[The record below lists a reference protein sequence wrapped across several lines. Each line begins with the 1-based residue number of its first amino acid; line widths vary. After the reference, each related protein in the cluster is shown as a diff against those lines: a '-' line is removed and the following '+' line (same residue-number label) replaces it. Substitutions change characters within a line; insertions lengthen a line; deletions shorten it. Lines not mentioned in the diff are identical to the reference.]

1 MAEVYHWRSL
11 NTMQAPRR
19 YQQVSAQE
27 VSAVADSRWRCT
39 DCGIL
44 EFDDLEFDDQY
55 ADFARPK
62 IFNSVR
68 RKRRHPLCAGNGRRF
83 SRLAAIEQN
92 IATSIPPNEVT
103 PALHIRETTPT
114 VGMQGD
120 YIACRDRGM
129 KNTHAVIF
137 EQECVMLRRCHQR
150 IE

>member
-1 MAEVYHWRSL
+1 V
-11 NTMQAPRR
+11 
-19 YQQVSAQE
+19 
-27 VSAVADSRWRCT
+27 

-44 EFDDLEFDDQY
+44 EFDDLEFNDQY
-55 ADFARPK
+55 ADLVWPK

-68 RKRRHPLCAGNGRRF
+68 RKRRHPLCAGNCRRF

-92 IATSIPPNEVT
+92 FATLIPPDEVT

-129 KNTHAVIF
+129 KNAHAVIF
-137 EQECVMLRRCHQR
+137 EQERVMLRRGHQR
-150 IE
+150 VERIGPAF